1 MSANKPK
8 TKAVKEWNFMDQEL
22 DDRKK
27 KILKAIIK
35 TYMETGEPVGS
46 RTISKF
52 ADLNVS
58 SATIRNEMSDL
69 TDMGYIVQPHTSAGR
84 IPSDKGYRLYVDEL
98 MREKESEVQEIKDLM
113 IEKTDKM
120 DKMLQEADITPA
132 SLGRLSEGFK
142 KLGTT
147 VTNIAEVSDVVK
159 STNDYATKTK
169 EASAALDNMKTAYQ
183 SAATTMGHFNAAADN
198 TKQFHEQ
205 VQVLTKN
212 LGSLNA
218 IYELELQ
225 DTNNHLKAM
234 NSFYSNLVTAS
245 ETMQGS
251 VTDAKKA
258 HEQIGKLANNL
269 SSLNTVYGNMLT
281 AMQGR

>member
-1 MSANKPK
+1 MAGVSKSTERLVNVVVCVGA
-8 TKAVKEWNFMDQEL
+8 AVVIFGAWQ
-22 DDRKK
+22 
-27 KILKAIIK
+27 KITHQALADFFLTAGLITEAVIFLVYAIL
-35 TYMETGEPVGS
+35 PPPGS
-46 RTISKF
+46 EMHAIAEALPRL
-52 ADLNVS
+52 AGGS
-58 SATIRNEMSDL
+58 SGNPAL
-69 TDMGYIVQPHTSAGR
+69 
-84 IPSDKGYRLYVDEL
+84 
-98 MREKESEVQEIKDLM
+98 
-113 IEKTDKM
+113 DKM

-132 SLGRLSEGFK
+132 NLNRLSEGFK

-147 VTNIAEVSDVVK
+147 VTNIADVSDVVK
-159 STNDYATKTK
+159 STSDYTNKTK
-169 EASAALDNMKTAYQ
+169 EAATALETMKNAYQ
-183 SAATTMGHFNAAADN
+183 SAATTMGHFNSAADS
-198 TKQFHEQ
+198 TKHFHEQ

-258 HEQIGKLANNL
+258 HEQIGKLAGNL
-269 SSLNTVYGNMLT
+269 SNLNTIYGNMLT